1 MFRQKMPPAVTNV
14 PLWMN
19 MKTPHAAQSMAT
31 TRPEDKSFKK
41 RIGKLVSRKKNDS
54 AHW

>member
-1 MFRQKMPPAVTNV
+1 MFRQKMPPAVTNM
-14 PLWMN
+14 PLWMY

-31 TRPEDKSFKK
+31 IRPEDKSSKT
-41 RIGKLVSRKKNDS
+41 GTGNLVSRKKNDS